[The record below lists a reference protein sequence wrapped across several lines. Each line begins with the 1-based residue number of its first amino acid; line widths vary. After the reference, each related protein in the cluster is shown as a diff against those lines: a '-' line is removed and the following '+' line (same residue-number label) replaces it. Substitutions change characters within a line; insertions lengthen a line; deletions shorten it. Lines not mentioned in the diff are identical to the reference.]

1 MLQWVQSDRER
12 CVDIETICSKVRS
25 KHYLI
30 YDHAITEAFKDGL
43 SVNDMLH
50 VLLNGEIIE
59 DDFQRSR
66 CLVYANLP
74 GGIPVHVGVDYARF
88 EIEIVTT
95 YIPDDQAWIGFKVRK
110 PRPSR

>member
-1 MLQWVQSDRER
+1 M
-12 CVDIETICSKVRS
+12 DIETIRSKVRA

-43 SVNDMLH
+43 SVNDVLR

-59 DDFQRSR
+59 DDLERSR
-66 CLVYANLP
+66 CLIHGNLSD
-74 GGIPVHVGVDYARF
+74 GIPVHVVVDYARF

-95 YIPDDQAWIGFKVRK
+95 YVPDDRIWLGFKVRK
-110 PRPSR
+110 PRPRR